1 MAEITEHSPHVAAAI
16 AKVSKT
22 SSNDR
27 SAFARRQHN
36 LEQHV
41 TERIN
46 PIELQIAALR
56 EKLIPLYDEMNALRD
71 EAHDHCTHP
80 PEMISFVGASEDAA
94 GCFVEIRCGFCSQTF
109 HVNVDEVNVGNKT
122 V

>member
-1 MAEITEHSPHVAAAI
+1 MTQITEHSPHVAAAI
-16 AKVSKT
+16 AKIAKT

-41 TERIN
+41 TEKIN
-46 PIELQIAALR
+46 PIEMQIAALR
-56 EKLIPLYDEMNALRD
+56 EQLIPLYDEMGTLRE
-71 EAHDHCTHP
+71 EAHAHCTHP
-80 PEMISFVGASEDAA
+80 PEMISFVGASVDAA
-94 GCFVEIRCGFCSQTF
+94 GCFVEIRCGFCNQVF
-109 HVNVDEVNVGNKT
+109 HVNVDEVDGSNRT